1 MRRLVIGLL
10 AAACVLQA
18 HWSAA
23 QVLTGTLIGT
33 VKDAQGGVLPGAI
46 VRISSPALIGGP
58 QTQTTNARGQLR
70 FSALPSGEYAGH

>member
-10 AAACVLQA
+10 AAACVLG
-18 HWSAA
+18 SL
-23 QVLTGTLIGT
+23 VCRTGSHRNS
-33 VKDAQGGVLPGAI
+33 DRDRQGRTRRRSSGAI